1 MLTALADIWASYR
14 RQPLWVQ
21 LWIGI
26 FLVPINFASVLF
38 LDGPA
43 GFWVAVLAIG
53 GILPNVILMF
63 VHRGFSKAMAISHV
77 IIWIPLI
84 LLVVWILTQSPGLE
98 ASLVI
103 FLWALLITDVIS
115 LIFDVPDSFKWL
127 KGERHV
133 T

>member
-1 MLTALADIWASYR
+1 M
-14 RQPLWVQ
+14 
-21 LWIGI
+21 
-26 FLVPINFASVLF
+26 PINFASVLF

-43 GFWVAVLAIG
+43 GYWVAALAIG

-63 VHRGFSKAMAISHV
+63 VHGGFSKAMALSHV

-115 LIFDVPDSFKWL
+115 LVFDVPDSYKWL
-127 KGERHV
+127 NGERHV